1 MSDNIKVAIKVRPLV
16 EREVDEYQTLQW
28 NVCGNTIT
36 PIDDSKRRGEGGFQF
51 DHIFDMEAK
60 NEVIFNT
67 VVKPIINSA
76 VDGFNGTVFAYGQTG
91 SGKTHTM
98 MGSINEPGIIP
109 LAIQHMFDTIEKT
122 MNREFL
128 IRFSYFEIYNEKI
141 NDLLNIE
148 NTDLKIKDENG
159 RIFVHNCSER
169 VTNGTKK
176 MLDGMKW
183 GEKNRSIGVTNM
195 NDRSSRSHTIFKIT
209 IESRETTSDS
219 DGAIQISQLNLVDLA
234 GSERA
239 SQTGST
245 GERFKE
251 GTHINTSLLCLGN
264 VIKQLSECQDKPTF
278 INFRD
283 SKLTRILQASL
294 GGNSLTAIICT
305 VTPASFGETY
315 CTLSFASRAK
325 SVKNKPKLNE
335 DLSDEALLKRYRK
348 QIMELSKELKKANQ
362 TIENTKNNTG
372 LADRMELLKEYIV
385 SGNKKTCVRRRS
397 CPVKFGFENAFPSL
411 QPIIEDPC
419 HETPKQ
425 DKIKKFKRRQSIM
438 QSANSVKETKAAL
451 ADFEINL
458 LKSDFEPEEELTME
472 IEPQDF
478 VIPRRQTRPRVQ
490 FNDVDDVL
498 IIDTNFISPDKST
511 EKRCNCS
518 MSASPGTPKSVL
530 RERYKAL
537 AVEHKELAENTT
549 LERQLDKENYE
560 TLRNLKKSLDDT
572 NILYSDVN
580 KKYSDLQTE
589 HSLLLEESSILRKQV
604 ESLSPLQERL
614 GKIEIESKELHN
626 KLNVALKA
634 QKFAED
640 ENVSIAYQLDSMSAK
655 FKKREKELELSL
667 QNAWKSTDK
676 TEMEKTTTEIL
687 RLENLVKTLNEE
699 IEQLKIQKPRINE
712 SDPIII
718 EMNNLKE
725 KLEETNRLLKESDFE
740 KTSLIERLDCLSQKI
755 QMKTKIDEYENL
767 LQNLEEDKIHTLNR
781 FEELAKEL
789 EQHESG
795 LEMTTLQKAVNNLSS
810 HLTEYERENV
820 HVRRKFSI
828 FLAYIEFVCQEA
840 CDNKFPNDELVDI
853 STNFENWRKSIS
865 YDDKEKSDII
875 FELKQFRESLI
886 RRSKSSEFCEKET
899 IMKIDKET
907 SIDEEIVQNEKK
919 IISEL
924 NEKFNEEKVKLN
936 NELVEL
942 KEKLL
947 KSDEKLNEYDNLLL
961 KLKDNETKIDKL
973 EDENSKMVSNSKEN
987 SCVYEKEISELKEKI
1002 LELDSEKSVLNRNLS
1017 EALEKLTGNSEI
1029 VSNLQENVEIYE
1041 KEVSVLK
1048 EKILEIESE
1057 KSTLNSNLSEALEKL
1072 TVNSKIVSNFEEN
1085 VDVHKKEISELKEKI
1100 LELESQKSSVNTNL
1114 SEVMGKLTTYEET
1127 SNKME
1132 NERES
1137 KLKEIEMENSQLKSQ
1152 ISEVEKKITD
1162 LKTKID
1168 ESEREKGEK
1177 DQEIREKDLALKEKE
1192 RELKEKEQEFQE
1204 KEQELIE
1211 KDVNLKEKQQLI
1223 DETEEKLQILME
1235 KSKELE
1241 HLNSELKSKLSEATE
1256 AIKNYIETIESLKVQ
1271 TTSDKNSLDSKI
1283 KELEENNNELKI
1295 HLESNNLEIKTL
1307 EFKIKELDEENTE
1320 LKIQLESNNPIETSF
1335 CAIDTR
1341 LEEKDAEISQLTLRI
1356 KELGDENFELKSR
1369 IEDVEEK
1376 LKSYQ
1381 NSLSSLNIDNE
1392 RLTTELK
1399 EKEMDLS
1406 HLKIR
1411 YKELENM
1418 NNSFAKSNQQSMN
1431 NTNDETYNEAGEE
1444 FVRNYLAA
1452 SDVIQKGLEN
1462 FEKKTLVF
1470 PDEQKTFI
1478 EGLEKSHLTRS
1489 ILHASNKMSTPTKM
1503 ELSINC
1509 ETPKSIGKSYN
1520 ENNDSTSI
1528 FNNDS
1533 YFNKMEIDETIDD
1546 CQEIAQ
1552 QPINETQDFTAPS
1565 MMINILKSND
1575 LPTLKRRVKDLESQ
1589 NENLNSLYNDLMK
1602 QITENNGEELTQKID
1617 DFKNVKISLEIEN
1630 SRLRDEVQGKI
1641 QEAEEIKSGIQGLKM
1656 DIEQLQQTIYL
1667 LNTENVELVGK
1678 LNAEKVK
1685 NQEIEY
1691 ERMENLKTENK
1702 ELIGK
1707 VKELEEIKDC
1717 IEYDHECIF
1726 KEKNKLLQ
1734 EQNDS
1739 LQNEITDLS
1748 DDLMKHI
1755 DDCETIK
1762 NQLDDALKKLE
1773 FHEKTTDTTE
1783 NIKKKH
1789 LQDELIEEVTSNIS
1803 LICDQLDKSIEN
1815 QKTRLNNSWKMELNE
1830 KIKQQEEE
1838 IQHLTIMNEKLSE
1851 LKLTACTQCSH
1862 LKELNENKRALKLE
1876 VKCLNNKLEELQTRF
1891 QEKCISVEALR
1902 IKANEELNVSFNLNE
1917 SVTEIMSVTLMEE
1930 NIRHLSNEK
1939 EELKE
1944 EYEKLTVLYQ
1954 DKCSDLETLQEQKI
1968 NTISPSTSP
1977 GGKRERLKKVESSI
1991 KAFGDDLEEH
2001 RKKLANVNSELEKY
2015 RELEEKLKTT
2025 QEILIETQ
2033 ENLRIS
2039 QEALKENSSTA
2050 EEKIKLLEK
2059 EISLLYKN
2067 IEEHKETEIMLQTE
2081 KLNLEVNLQISQ
2093 SEAEKKLQTLENI
2106 LEERNSNL
2114 REYEEMNK
2122 TLESRIK
2129 ETEHKIEDNEKKIRE
2144 LVSNLENMK
2153 EEKLNREKN
2162 ESRETEINELYE
2174 AKKLIIKETMSM
2186 TAKIEVSSKTASE
2199 LFENFL
2205 NTILSKEHEVIQA
2218 IKENFEQEKRKLIDE
2233 KQQSDD
2239 KEKRVSTWAKSLEN
2253 DIERLQTDFTEIET
2267 KNHQLQKQLEI
2278 IEQENQTLR
2287 EKFQVLQNDYN
2298 QLQNDY
2304 DTKFDVS
2311 LRESENIDEKIQSE
2325 VKIHEIEFKNR
2336 LKQQK
2341 EDYNKKLEE
2350 LTLCIKNLETVNIDL
2365 SGNVEGLEANEK
2377 QLKNIVEMKTKDLG
2391 KQNQLVKELHSE
2403 VEKITIVNNLQLGEI
2418 NEKNERIEQI
2428 TLLLKEKCD
2437 TLSEYKTKLEN
2448 LMPEYN
2454 HLKTQIEERREIV
2467 QKFREE
2473 NENLKLQ
2480 HMEELNNLRDQVQEN
2495 EIKNL
2500 SFVKQFEELNKRNSE
2515 TYQELEGMRQK
2526 HQEMEISYDKLMRKV
2541 RNSTNKHRAE
2551 QEIQD
2556 IMDKNRTLEKN
2567 LEGASNR
2574 IKELM
2579 DAKAKAMKDLLDLK
2593 NLNEIIKTENEE
2605 LKTLHTRNNSL
2616 FELRGKYEELLQE
2629 KNTIKL
2635 ELEEKKL
2642 ILIQLEKNN
2651 QEISQELTK
2660 LRSTNEELDKEADE
2674 LAKKIEENESEIG
2687 KLEDENFYL
2696 QERTKHEIDELKA
2709 KLKQQLQ
2716 TNTDLRADIELK
2728 RTTII
2733 TAQNDNDE
2741 LKCKI
2746 NELENRIE
2754 AMSTASSRST
2764 SPMLDFD
2771 KRRKRRSDLFNKNRH
2786 LDEFSS
2792 DSGVS
2797 SNCQCSDLRKS
2808 LSELGREI
2816 AMKNAVIDTLNIQI
2830 RSEIF
2835 PYEKKCQDLQ
2845 EEMALLRNKCRKL
2858 QEEVYSLRKKIMD
2871 MSSKECEVCN
2881 KWRQN
2886 QRHQEV
2892 QCVIEEKIYL
2902 SGRSSGIV
2910 EDYQRQEKLERDNK
2924 LLEQKI
2930 KKIENEKDLMKK
2942 LCRSRNAKIKELE
2955 LQIENPQKIT

>member
-36 PIDDSKRRGEGGFQF
+36 PIDSKRRGEGGFQF
-51 DHIFDMEAK
+51 DHIFDMEIK

-122 MNREFL
+122 MGREFL

-209 IESRETTSDS
+209 IESRDSTSDS

-264 VIKQLSECQDKPTF
+264 VIKQLSECQDKPSF

-348 QIMELSKELKKANQ
+348 QISELSKELKKANQ

-411 QPIIEDPC
+411 QPIIEDPS

-438 QSANSVKETKAAL
+438 QSANFVKETKAAL

-478 VIPRRQTRPRVQ
+478 VIPRRQNKPRVQ
-490 FNDVDDVL
+490 FNDVDDVR
-498 IIDTNFISPDKST
+498 IIDTNFISPDKAT
-511 EKRCNCS
+511 EKGCNCS

-537 AVEHKELAENTT
+537 AEEHKELAENTT

-589 HSLLLEESSILRKQV
+589 HSLLLEESSVLRKQV
-604 ESLSPLQERL
+604 ESLSPIQERL
-614 GKIEIESKELHN
+614 GKIEIENKELHN

-640 ENVSIAYQLDSMSAK
+640 ENVSIAYQLESLSAK

-676 TEMEKTTTEIL
+676 TEMERTATEIL

-699 IEQLKIQKPRINE
+699 IEELKIQKPRIDE

-718 EMNNLKE
+718 EMNSLKE

-740 KTSLIERLDCLSQKI
+740 KISLIERLDCLGQKI

-795 LEMTTLQKAVNNLSS
+795 LEMTKLQKAVNNLSS

-840 CDNKFPNDELVDI
+840 ADNKFSNDELVDI

-875 FELKQFRESLI
+875 FELKKFRESLI
-886 RRSKSSEFCEKET
+886 RRSKSSEFCVKEA

-907 SIDEEIVQNEKK
+907 SMDEEIVQNEKK

-924 NEKFNEEKVKLN
+924 SEKFNEEKVKLN
-936 NELVEL
+936 DELVEL
-942 KEKLL
+942 KAKLL
-947 KSDEKLNEYDNLLL
+947 KSDEQLNEYNNLVL
-961 KLKDNETKIDKL
+961 KSKDNETKIEKL
-973 EDENSKMVSNSKEN
+973 EDENSKMVSNFKEN
-987 SCVYEKEISELKEKI
+987 VSVYEKEISELKGKI
-1002 LELDSEKSVLNRNLS
+1002 LELDSEKSVLSGNLS
-1017 EALEKLTGNSEI
+1017 EALEKLTGNTEI
-1029 VSNLQENVEIYE
+1029 VSNLQENLNIYE

-1048 EKILEIESE
+1048 EKILEVESE
-1057 KSTLNSNLSEALEKL
+1057 KSVLNSNLSEALEKL
-1072 TVNSKIVSNFEEN
+1072 TNYEVENSKIVSNFQ
-1085 VDVHKKEISELKEKI
+1085 EKI
-1100 LELESQKSSVNTNL
+1100 LKLESEKSTVNTNL
-1114 SEVMGKLTTYEET
+1114 SEVMEKLTTYEET
-1127 SNKME
+1127 SDKME

-1137 KLKEIEMENSQLKSQ
+1137 KLKEIEIENSQLKSQ

-1162 LKTKID
+1162 LKTKIE
-1168 ESEREKGEK
+1168 ESDREKGEK
-1177 DQEIREKDLALKEKE
+1177 DQEIREKDLELKEKDLEIKEKE
-1192 RELKEKEQEFQE
+1192 REFQE
-1204 KEQELIE
+1204 KGQELME
-1211 KDVNLKEKQQLI
+1211 KDVSLKEKQQLI
-1223 DETEEKLQILME
+1223 DETEEKLQTLME

-1241 HLNSELKSKLSEATE
+1241 QLNSELKSKLSEATE
-1256 AIKNYIETIESLKVQ
+1256 ATKNYIETFESLKVQ
-1271 TTSDKNSLDSKI
+1271 TTADKNSLDSKI
-1283 KELEENNNELKI
+1283 KELDEKNNELKI
-1295 HLESNNLEIKTL
+1295 HLESNNLELKTL
-1307 EFKIKELDEENTE
+1307 EFKIKELDDENAE

-1381 NSLSSLNIDNE
+1381 NSISSLNIDNE
-1392 RLTTELK
+1392 RLTRELK

-1418 NNSFAKSNQQSMN
+1418 NNSFAKSNQHSMN
-1431 NTNDETYNEAGEE
+1431 NTNDEIYNEAGEE
-1444 FVRNYLAA
+1444 FVKSYLAA
-1452 SDVIQKGLEN
+1452 SDVIKKGLEN
-1462 FEKKTLVF
+1462 FEKNILVF

-1489 ILHASNKMSTPTKM
+1489 ISLAPNKMSTPTKM
-1503 ELSINC
+1503 ELSINY
-1509 ETPKSIGKSYN
+1509 ETPKSIAKSYN
-1520 ENNDSTSI
+1520 DDNDYTSI
-1528 FNNDS
+1528 FTNDS
-1533 YFNKMEIDETIDD
+1533 YFNKMEIDETMDEIKDD
-1546 CQEIAQ
+1546 CQEITQ
-1552 QPINETQDFTAPS
+1552 QPNNETQEFTAPS

-1589 NENLNSLYNDLMK
+1589 NENLNSLYSDLVK
-1602 QITENNGEELTQKID
+1602 QINEKNGEELAKKID

-1630 SRLRDEVQGKI
+1630 SRLRDEVQLKI

-1656 DIEQLQQTIYL
+1656 DIEKLQKTIFL
-1667 LNTENVELVGK
+1667 LNTENLELVGK

-1685 NQEIEY
+1685 NQEIED
-1691 ERMENLKTENK
+1691 EKMENLKTEKK
-1702 ELIGK
+1702 ELMGK
-1707 VKELEEIKDC
+1707 LKELEEKKDC
-1717 IEYDHECIF
+1717 KVEYDHECIF
-1726 KEKNKLLQ
+1726 KEKSKHLQ
-1734 EQNDS
+1734 EQNDL

-1762 NQLDDALKKLE
+1762 NQLDEALKKLE
-1773 FHEKTTDTTE
+1773 FYEKSTDTAE
-1783 NIKKKH
+1783 NIDKKPV
-1789 LQDELIEEVTSNIS
+1789 QAELIEEVTSNIS
-1803 LICDQLDKSIEN
+1803 LIRDQLDKSLEI
-1815 QKTRLNNSWKMELNE
+1815 QKTPQKNRFNNSWKVELNE
-1830 KIKQQEEE
+1830 KIKQQEEKIE
-1838 IQHLTIMNEKLSE
+1838 HLTIMNEKLSE

-1891 QEKCISVEALR
+1891 QEKCINVEALR
-1902 IKANEELNVSFNLNE
+1902 MKANEELNVSFNLNE
-1917 SVTEIMSVTLMEE
+1917 SATEIMSVTLMEE

-1944 EYEKLTVLYQ
+1944 EYEKLTILYQ

-1968 NTISPSTSP
+1968 NTSSPSTSP

-2001 RKKLANVNSELEKY
+2001 RQKLAKVNCELEKY
-2015 RELEEKLKTT
+2015 RELEEKLKST
-2025 QEILIETQ
+2025 QEILTETQ
-2033 ENLRIS
+2033 ENLRITQETLSS
-2039 QEALKENSSTA
+2039 QKETSSTA
-2050 EEKIKLLEK
+2050 DEKIKLLEN
-2059 EISLLYKN
+2059 EISILYKT
-2067 IEEHKETEIMLQTE
+2067 IEEHKETEKLLQTE

-2106 LEERNSNL
+2106 LEERNSHL
-2114 REYEEMNK
+2114 REYEETNK
-2122 TLESRIK
+2122 TLESTVK
-2129 ETEHKIEDNEKKIRE
+2129 ETQQKIEDSERRICE
-2144 LVSNLENMK
+2144 LLSNLERMK
-2153 EEKLNREKN
+2153 EDNNTETN
-2162 ESRETEINELYE
+2162 ESKETQINELNE
-2174 AKKLIIKETMSM
+2174 AKQLIIKETMSL

-2233 KQQSDD
+2233 KQQSND
-2239 KEKRVSTWAKSLEN
+2239 KEKRANTWAKSLET
-2253 DIERLQTDFTEIET
+2253 DIERQQNDITEIET
-2267 KNHQLQKQLEI
+2267 KNRQLQKHLEI
-2278 IEQENQTLR
+2278 IEQENQNLR
-2287 EKFQVLQNDYN
+2287 EKLQALQNDYN
-2298 QLQNDY
+2298 QLQNEY

-2311 LRESENIDEKIQSE
+2311 LKESENIDEKIQTE
-2325 VKIHEIEFKNR
+2325 VKIHEAEFKNR

-2341 EDYNKKLEE
+2341 DEYNKKLEE
-2350 LTLCIKNLETVNIDL
+2350 LTLVVKNLETVNIDL
-2365 SGNVEGLEANEK
+2365 SSSVECLEVNEK
-2377 QLKNIVEMKTKDLG
+2377 QLKTIVEMKTKDLG

-2403 VEKITIVNNLQLGEI
+2403 VEKLTVINNQQLGEI
-2418 NEKNERIEQI
+2418 NEKAERIEEI
-2428 TLLLKEKCD
+2428 TLLLKNKCD
-2437 TLSEYKTKLEN
+2437 ALSEYKTNLEN

-2454 HLKTQIEERREIV
+2454 HLKTQIEERREII
-2467 QKFREE
+2467 QKCREE
-2473 NENLKLQ
+2473 NENIKLQ
-2480 HMEELNNLRDQVQEN
+2480 HIQELNTLRDQIQEN

-2500 SFVKQFEELNKRNSE
+2500 SFAKQFEELNKRNSE
-2515 TYQELEGMRQK
+2515 TYQELEAMRQK

-2579 DAKAKAMKDLLDLK
+2579 DAKAKTMKDLVDLQ
-2593 NLNEIIKTENEE
+2593 NLHEIIKAENEE
-2605 LKTLHTRNNSL
+2605 LKTLHSRNNSL

-2642 ILIQLEKNN
+2642 ILTQREKNIT
-2651 QEISQELTK
+2651 EISQELEK

-2674 LAKKIEENESEIG
+2674 LAKKIEENESDIG
-2687 KLEDENFYL
+2687 KLEDENYYL
-2696 QERTKHEIDELKA
+2696 QERTKQEIDELKA

-2728 RTTII
+2728 RSTII
-2733 TAQNDNDE
+2733 TSQTDNDE

-2746 NELENRIE
+2746 TELENRIE
-2754 AMSTASSRST
+2754 AMSVASSRST

-2771 KRRKRRSDLFNKNRH
+2771 KRRKRRSDLFNKNRN
-2786 LDEFSS
+2786 LDEFS

-2830 RSEIF
+2830 QSENF
-2835 PYEKKCQDLQ
+2835 PYEKKCKDLQ

-2892 QCVIEEKIYL
+2892 QCVIEDKIYL

-2924 LLEQKI
+2924 FLEEKI

-2955 LQIENPQKIT
+2955 SQIENPQKIA